1 MINNKLFNI
10 FLSAKDI
17 IDSFIDD
24 LVSFIDNGLVYLK
37 IGTFIVFDLKT
48 R

>member
-10 FLSAKDI
+10 FSLAKDI

-24 LVSFIDNGLVYLK
+24 LVSFIDNGLVYFK
-37 IGTFIVFDLKT
+37 IGIVYRF
-48 R
+48 